1 MGQRGLGCLE
11 SANLAKNARPVSGL
25 AEPFPGGI
33 PGRGQRPVRVLGGR
47 RRSRLMLL
55 LRMLLAAAAVA
66 VRVAATASL
75 RVVLPI
81 EICDVRAAPRGES
94 LTVGDEDRQNA
105 GECKCHDAHCCLPW
119 RVSRLTVSEAELKG
133 NGGGQVAIES
143 VLRVT
148 AKIRCPDRGRPRH
161 CACLV
166 SQQPAWPCLL
176 RKATCANIGI
186 AIKWVLTAESSE
198 KWL

>member
-1 MGQRGLGCLE
+1 MAAQSLA
-11 SANLAKNARPVSGL
+11 SPNL
-25 AEPFPGGI
+25 FPGEF
-33 PGRGQRPVRVLGGR
+33 PAADRDRFECPKRLVRVLGGR
-47 RRSRLMLL
+47 RRSRPMLL

-119 RVSRLTVSEAELKG
+119 RVSGLMVSEAELKG

-143 VLRVT
+143 VLGVAGDGDITILLGET
-148 AKIRCPDRGRPRH
+148 AF
-161 CACLV
+161 
-166 SQQPAWPCLL
+166 
-176 RKATCANIGI
+176 
-186 AIKWVLTAESSE
+186 
-198 KWL
+198 